1 MNDLSVGEDN
11 GQTYIV
17 SIEQLMKDSWMHD
30 ENRT

>member
-1 MNDLSVGEDN
+1 MNDLSVGKDN